1 MHLRRLLGS
10 AAVVSIAAAPLLA
23 TTTAG
28 AQVAN
33 VSAGRADVGATLL
46 AVDVGDGALSVR
58 VLDDVI
64 AAATGGAPGA
74 STSLSPLH
82 VSSSL
87 APGLAVDVPP
97 VSTSSTGAED
107 KKDVSPALP
116 TSPAFGGS
124 LHAVLS
130 SVVDAAGARSGLD
143 ATLSDLSLAG
153 GLASLPS
160 GTVSALSDAATGS
173 ASASRTIS
181 IPSIE
186 VLNLAA
192 VLDAVGAPLANL
204 PIDDLLAL
212 LGGLGIDVPDLSDP
226 AAAIAELDAAIELLQ
241 GQTGALTAAICQQVD
256 GILDSLGGLAGTSE
270 VGETVDTV
278 VEEVAGGT
286 PIGDVV
292 DDVLGGLLG
301 ASVGTKALP
310 VSCSS
315 VTGTVNDLI
324 DDLQAVVADVL
335 STALSLLADTSL
347 LSVEGVE
354 VGMVARSAETLEGSL
369 ADVTG
374 TIGSVTVGNLAVP
387 GVSGL
392 DLTAATGVL
401 AAAGDAVT
409 AAVADVLSLVD
420 ANLADLVD
428 VDVLDIVED
437 VAHADGVTNAV
448 ASVTALKATINP
460 VGLLGVAAL
469 EGTVGSVL
477 TQLGG
482 TVPAIAPVVGQL
494 EAALGGV
501 ELLGSASTITVGQ
514 LSSTSQYQASA
525 AQAPTPTSP
534 SAPTPTGQLPRTGS
548 EDVVLPAM
556 AVAMLAAV
564 TFAIRRRLEAY
575 GRS

>member
-1 MHLRRLLGS
+1 M
-10 AAVVSIAAAPLLA
+10 SIAAAPLLA

-46 AVDVGDGALSVR
+46 SVDVGDGALSVR

-64 AAATGGAPGA
+64 AAATGDAPGA

-87 APGLAVDVPP
+87 VPGLAVDVPP
-97 VSTSSTGAED
+97 VTTSSTGAED

-116 TSPAFGGS
+116 SSPAFAGS

-160 GTVSALSDAATGS
+160 GTVSALGDAATGN

-204 PIDDLLAL
+204 PVDDLLAL

-226 AAAIAELDAAIELLQ
+226 AAAVAELDEAIDYLQ
-241 GQTGALTAAICQQVD
+241 TQTGTLTSAICQQVD
-256 GILDSLGGLAGTSE
+256 GLLGGLGGLTGTSG
-270 VGETVDTV
+270 VGETVGTV
-278 VEEVAGGT
+278 VDEVAGGT
-286 PIGDVV
+286 PIGEVV
-292 DDVLGGLLG
+292 DGVLGGLLG
-301 ASVGTKALP
+301 AGVGTKALP

-324 DDLQAVVADVL
+324 DDLQAIVADVL

-374 TIGSVTVGNLAVP
+374 TIGSVTVGNLEVP

-460 VGLLGVAAL
+460 VGLLSGAAL

-494 EAALGGV
+494 EAALGGI
-501 ELLGSASTITVGQ
+501 ELLGSASSITVGQ
-514 LSSTSQYQASA
+514 LSSTSQYSASA
-525 AQAPTPTSP
+525 AQAPTPGPGTP
-534 SAPTPTGQLPRTGS
+534 SSPTPTGQLPRTGS